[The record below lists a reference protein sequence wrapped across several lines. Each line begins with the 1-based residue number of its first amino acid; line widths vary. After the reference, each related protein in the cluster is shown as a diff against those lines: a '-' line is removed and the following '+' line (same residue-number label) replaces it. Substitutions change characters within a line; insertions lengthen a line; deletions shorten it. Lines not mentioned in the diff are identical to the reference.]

1 MANKKLLTRNQ
12 ILLLR
17 DSNSEKKRAFQWYII
32 CGVTLRFK
40 QKSLFL
46 EIWNLAP
53 CLIDDSEDLNLGI
66 AMYNL
71 IEYSSNDSE
80 TTRSLWFY
88 SKDEATNFKAD
99 IPNDNDSKTFEN
111 KAKLLAN
118 TETQPNPNNPDGILK
133 NATIAV

>member
-1 MANKKLLTRNQ
+1 
-12 ILLLR
+12 
-17 DSNSEKKRAFQWYII
+17 
-32 CGVTLRFK
+32 
-40 QKSLFL
+40 
-46 EIWNLAP
+46 
-53 CLIDDSEDLNLGI
+53 
-66 AMYNL
+66 MYNL

-99 IPNDNDSKTFEN
+99 SPNDNDSKTFEN